1 MAAVAPQ
8 PAMTTIQLA
17 VPPGAQP
24 GQLIQ
29 AQVNGQNIQAQIPP
43 GLQPGATFSVQI
55 PAAPVDDPAATAAY
69 DALLTGASRL
79 TFPLHFEHGPYD
91 RATESWGQPF
101 LDVEADDRA
110 AFRVKLDFGN
120 AETVRQSYGKYEAQ
134 IVLGGSVVQTVSS
147 AGGPPLKGLRWS
159 GQRLPDPVAS
169 QSMDR
174 GEALTVQ
181 VKRTNREEVV
191 SLTRGGGGGLSLVG
205 PPAPPEPVCCACC
218 AGAPANYVAYDRA
231 GAPLGGA
238 QLGIPAG
245 ISCDGGGD
253 PRLQRLW
260 LDLGSTPVAA
270 RRDLV
275 AAVVTTLV
283 GHWLTPSVVPHS
295 NT

>member
-43 GLQPGATFSVQI
+43 GLQPGATFAVQI
-55 PAAPVDDPAATAAY
+55 PAAAQQANDPAALAAY

-91 RATESWGQPF
+91 RAAASWGQPF

-110 AFRVKLDFGN
+110 AFRVKLDSGN

-134 IVLGGSVVQTVSS
+134 IILGGSVVQTVSS
-147 AGGPPLKGLRWS
+147 TGGPPLKGLRWS
-159 GQRLPDPVAS
+159 GTQLPDPVAS

-205 PPAPPEPVCCACC
+205 PREPPEPVCCSCC
-218 AGAPANYVAYDRA
+218 AGAPAHYVAYDRA

-238 QLGIPAG
+238 QLGIPAH
-245 ISCDGGGD
+245 ISCRDD
-253 PRLQRLW
+253 RLQRLW

-283 GHWLTPSVVPHS
+283 GHRLTPRVVPHS

>member
-1 MAAVAPQ
+1 MQ
-8 PAMTTIQLA
+8 TIQLP
-17 VPPGAQP
+17 VPQNAHLGF
-24 GQLIQ
+24 LIQ
-29 AQVNGQNIQAQIPP
+29 AQVNGQTIQAQVPP
-43 GLQPGATFSVQI
+43 GLQPGATFSVQVL
-55 PAAPVDDPAATAAY
+55 AASVDDPAATAAY
-69 DALLTGASRL
+69 DALLARASRL
-79 TFPLHFEHGPYD
+79 TFSSKHEHANEPEFDTGPW
-91 RATESWGQPF
+91 S
-101 LDVEADDRA
+101 VEADTGATFEVTFDGPS
-110 AFRVKLDFGN
+110 KTSGHGDGSYN
-120 AETVRQSYGKYEAQ
+120 AQVMMSD
-134 IVLGGSVVQTVSS
+134 VVVQRFSS
-147 AGGPPLKGLRWS
+147 TGLATGESYMAAHYRCPHPP
-159 GQRLPDPVAS
+159 AS

-191 SLTRGGGGGLSLVG
+191 HLTRGGGGGLSLVG

-238 QLGIPAG
+238 QLGIPAW

>member
-1 MAAVAPQ
+1 M
-8 PAMTTIQLA
+8 
-17 VPPGAQP
+17 
-24 GQLIQ
+24 
-29 AQVNGQNIQAQIPP
+29 VNA
-43 GLQPGATFSVQI
+43 
-55 PAAPVDDPAATAAY
+55 
-69 DALLTGASRL
+69 
-79 TFPLHFEHGPYD
+79 
-91 RATESWGQPF
+91 
-101 LDVEADDRA
+101 
-110 AFRVKLDFGN
+110 
-120 AETVRQSYGKYEAQ
+120 GKK
-134 IVLGGSVVQTVSS
+134 S
-147 AGGPPLKGLRWS
+147 PLKHRYKEMSAPSCLFTQATMVLKW
-159 GQRLPDPVAS
+159 LAKV
-169 QSMDR
+169 
-174 GEALTVQ
+174 
-181 VKRTNREEVV
+181 
-191 SLTRGGGGGLSLVG
+191 VG

-283 GHWLTPSVVPHS
+283 GHRHTPSVVPHS